1 MKDVWIISV
10 GECSLGNTL
19 KETYVKPFDE
29 SLPVGFLEFHLT
41 VIKLRTGDL
50 KIKVKKKK
58 EKKSEKKNKSDSSLL
73 AKV

>member
-10 GECSLGNTL
+10 SECSLGSTL

-41 VIKLRTGDL
+41 VIKLRKGDL
-50 KIKVKKKK
+50 KIKVIP
-58 EKKSEKKNKSDSSLL
+58 LY
-73 AKV
+73 